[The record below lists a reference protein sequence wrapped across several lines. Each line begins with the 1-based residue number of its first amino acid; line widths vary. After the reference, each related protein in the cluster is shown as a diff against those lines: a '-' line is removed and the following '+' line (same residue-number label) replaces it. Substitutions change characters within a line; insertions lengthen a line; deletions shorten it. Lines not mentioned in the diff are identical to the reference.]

1 MGFFR
6 GGIVLMLGIL
16 LFFSFLTMNS
26 FFILQSSLKYENVK
40 TGLYPILKNISETQA
55 QQIIPKEIMG
65 EFNLTDAARDVFNKA
80 KNYCRNQ
87 NNIQYN
93 FSYEGYSIGIP
104 CENVSSSSPEA
115 MITETYDDVIYDIY
129 YKEYDCK
136 FWDCFSKTELP
147 FFLVSEKARDYW
159 KEKFYF
165 SLLASLILITLIFLF
180 TDEKR
185 NTPITVGIL
194 LILSA
199 FPLLKLKDLLY
210 AVAGNF
216 SSMINLFLSST
227 RSVFMFS
234 LMLGALLVGTGV
246 ALRFWNPEAIKEK
259 LSVKEVKDIVKTEIA
274 RENVKQAQKQMQ
286 KKQPKK
292 KKRKGFL
299 SKFLNSNK

>member
-16 LFFSFLTMNS
+16 LFFSLLAANS

-40 TGLYPILKNISETQA
+40 TGLYPLVKNISEGTGA
-55 QQIIPKEIMG
+55 GGILSNEIMG
-65 EFNLTDAARDVFNKA
+65 DFNLTDAAKDALIIA
-80 KNYCRNQ
+80 KNYCKNQ
-87 NNIQYN
+87 NNTNYT
-93 FSYEGYSIGIP
+93 FSYEGYSVSIP
-104 CENVSSSSPEA
+104 CEKIDPKNPEA
-115 MITETYDDVIYDIY
+115 LINETYDDVIYDIY

-136 FWDCFSKTELP
+136 FWNCFSKTQLP

-165 SLLASLILITLIFLF
+165 SLLASLVLIILIFLF

-194 LILSA
+194 LMLSV

-227 RSVFMFS
+227 RSVFLFS
-234 LMLGALLVGTGV
+234 LMFGALLAGTGL
-246 ALRFWNPEAIKEK
+246 ASRFWNPEAIKEK
-259 LSVKEVKDIVKTEIA
+259 LSIKEVKDIVKSEIA
-274 RENVKQAQKQMQ
+274 MEKVKQAQKQMQ

-292 KKRKGFL
+292 KKKPGFL
-299 SKFLNSNK
+299 SKFLKR